1 MMVYSQIENFFDI
14 EFLLLQREDKSLITL
29 IWD

>member
-1 MMVYSQIENFFDI
+1 MVYSQIENFFDI

-29 IWD
+29 IRD